1 MPMFA
6 SLAEDQLQLLLDRH
20 LSSTHLPDQV
30 VVMEQ
35 DWGDSIFL
43 IMSGMAKV
51 RTYTSDGEEVVMSLL
66 GSGDLFGEMAAL
78 EAGARSADVVAL
90 TTLDVVKLRA
100 ATFSSLLHAHAE
112 LAIGLARLEA
122 LRLQDLNRRFALQ
135 KADATTRVL
144 QAIAYLAIKA
154 TNRRDPLA
162 LIPPLA
168 QGEVAVLAG
177 LARETFSRTLSKLK
191 SRGDVVTEEGSLRL
205 ASLSP
210 LERRGIA
217 YD

>member
-43 IMSGMAKV
+43 IMAGMAKV

-205 ASLSP
+205 VSLSP

>member
-1 MPMFA
+1 
-6 SLAEDQLQLLLDRH
+6 
-20 LSSTHLPDQV
+20 
-30 VVMEQ
+30 MEQ

-154 TNRRDPLA
+154 TSRRDPLA

-205 ASLSP
+205 VSLSP

>member
-6 SLAEDQLQLLLDRH
+6 SLAEDQMQLLLDRH

-112 LAIGLARLEA
+112 LAIGMARLEA

-205 ASLSP
+205 VSLSP

>member
-154 TNRRDPLA
+154 TTRRDPLA

-191 SRGDVVTEEGSLRL
+191 SRGDVVTEEGCLRL
-205 ASLSP
+205 VSLSP

>member
-6 SLAEDQLQLLLDRH
+6 SLAEDQMQLLLDRH

-112 LAIGLARLEA
+112 LAIGMARLEA

>member
-205 ASLSP
+205 VSLSP

>member
-1 MPMFA
+1 MFA